1 MADGSAV
8 EATTGDHLL
17 VDPGHLAE
25 VVGDETCVLLDW

>member
-1 MADGSAV
+1 VTFV
-8 EATTGDHLL
+8 EAATGDHLL